1 MRLMTHPNFSI
12 RGAVLLAAATVLT
25 FAGVV
30 EDAQKLTKSGKYD
43 EAIALL
49 EKANTAKQPPIVKA
63 LAETHMAKADFFMS
77 DPATPPRMKYP
88 TALREYRKTL
98 EYDKTSKKAQESIK
112 TIEDIYKQMGRPV
125 PN

>member
-1 MRLMTHPNFSI
+1 MTILKFLPGLSVAI
-12 RGAVLLAAATVLT
+12 LLTASAAPT

-30 EDAQKLTKSGKYD
+30 EDAQKLTKNGKYD
-43 EAIALL
+43 DAIALL
-49 EKANTAKQPPIVKA
+49 EKAYNANQPPIMKA
-63 LAETHMAKADFFMS
+63 LAETHMAKADFFMN

-98 EYDKTSKKAQESIK
+98 EYDKTNKKAQESIK